1 MTTVLPAERRSAL
14 AAPRRRGDVLRA
26 ILPLPAETV
35 PSTPGAAVRPRVRSW
50 ALPAVASLD
59 VLVCLVAAVLVRPL
73 ASPTEPRIAH
83 VLIAGGWTVLL
94 AHAGRADHSPRAG
107 ALDEVRSV
115 ARTASLLCLVVVA
128 VATAFARDL
137 DAGRLLLFLAAV
149 SVGSLATRR
158 VQAYVV
164 PAVGRGRSGAGTRAG
179 ARDTGAHRVSRR
191 SRPTP
196 HRRLSRVVKHTWE
209 RTFAGLALL
218 VFAPL
223 LLGLGAVVRLSSPG
237 PALYRQRRIGH
248 DGVPFTMLKL
258 RTMTT
263 DADLRRVELLSSD
276 EASGPLFKIRDDPR
290 VTPVGRVLRR
300 YSLDELPQLVNVLRG
315 DMALVGPRPPLPSE
329 TEQYDAVARRRLAV
343 RPGLTGLWQVSGRS
357 DLSWEESIRLDLRYV
372 EAWSLGLDLRILLR
386 TVPAVLGHRGAY

>member
-1 MTTVLPAERRSAL
+1 MTAVLPAERRAAL
-14 AAPRRRGDVLRA
+14 GTPRRRRDVSRA
-26 ILPLPAETV
+26 LAQLPAD
-35 PSTPGAAVRPRVRSW
+35 PSPGAPPAGARPTVRSW
-50 ALPAVASLD
+50 APAAVASVD
-59 VLVCLVAAVLVRPL
+59 VLVCLAAAVLVRPL
-73 ASPTEPRIAH
+73 VSPTEPTVAH
-83 VLIAGGWTVLL
+83 VLIAGGWTALL
-94 AHAGRADHSPRAG
+94 AHAGRATRSPGLG
-107 ALDEVRSV
+107 AVDTVGSV

-137 DAGRLLLFLAAV
+137 DAGRVLVFLAAV

-158 VQAYVV
+158 LLAYVV
-164 PAVGRGRSGAGTRAG
+164 APAGGGSSGGRTRSG
-179 ARDTGAHRVSRR
+179 ARDTGVHRVSRT
-191 SRPTP
+191 RPTP
-196 HRRLSRVVKHTWE
+196 HRRMSRAVKHTWE

-218 VFAPL
+218 ALAPL
-223 LLGLGAVVRLSSPG
+223 LLALGALVRLSSPG
-237 PALYRQRRIGH
+237 PALYRQRRVGH
-248 DGVPFTMLKL
+248 EGVPFTMLKL

-263 DADLRRVELLSSD
+263 DADARRVGLLSSD

-290 VTPVGRVLRR
+290 VTPVGRLLRR

-372 EAWSLGLDLRILLR
+372 EGWSLGLDLRILLR